1 MEKVQK
7 TILSP
12 ILKLIQRARAKIER
26 TLEQLFCKLAEKMR
40 GFVLN
45 GLLYGP
51 PSKVFSLLHQDL
63 LTKRTEF
70 GRIAFL
76 GQGTQIAHKPSII
89 ELSGL
94 DTNSVP
100 KWPFFWAYIK
110 NAHLR
115 GRGLSL
121 FDQANSVCQ
130 ESIGSPNYKIAKAWF
145 DVSLGG
151 PISLKGPIT
160 SIISQWVPYQGP
172 TNYAH
177 WLFEA
182 LPRLALVEEMP
193 PSTKI
198 LVPSK
203 LPDFARQSLH
213 DLGYSDRLVS
223 VNKSNLCLE
232 NFYFTST
239 PAHIVCYNPFAVRW
253 LREKWLK
260 PIESKKAGRRLYL
273 HRPRPYRTNAN
284 EEEVCKYFE
293 TQGWNVVDCSKI
305 SFHEQI
311 ALFSGAK
318 MVAGPHGAA
327 FANIVWCQQGTK
339 VLEIFSSAFLNGC
352 YEWVARELSL
362 DYRFMVCPRN
372 FHGEAKVDLR
382 QLEKLLVSLQN
393 NADFPAE
400 YGNPYKAGRH

>member
-1 MEKVQK
+1 VQK
-7 TILSP
+7 TILSS
-12 ILKLIQRARAKIER
+12 LVKLFQRARAKIER
-26 TLEQLFCKLAEKMR
+26 ILEMLFCKLAENMR
-40 GFVLN
+40 GLVLN
-45 GLLYGP
+45 GFLYGP
-51 PSKVFSLLHQDL
+51 PPKVFSLLHLDL
-63 LTKRTEF
+63 LTKGTQF

-94 DTNSVP
+94 DTNSLH
-100 KWPFFWAYIK
+100 KWPFFWAFIK

-121 FDQANSVCQ
+121 FDEANSVCQ
-130 ESIGSPNYKIAKAWF
+130 ESLGSPIYKSAKAWF
-145 DVSLGG
+145 DVSLGR

-182 LPRLALVEEMP
+182 LPRLALIEEMP

-198 LVPSK
+198 LVPAK
-203 LPDFARQSLH
+203 LPGFARQSLH
-213 DLGYSDRLVS
+213 DLGYSDRLVC
-223 VNKSNLCLE
+223 VNKSNLYLE

-253 LREKWLK
+253 LRGKWLK
-260 PIESKKAGRRLYL
+260 PLKSTKERSRIYL
-273 HRPRPYRTNAN
+273 HRPRHYRTNAN

-311 ALFSGAK
+311 ALFSEAK
-318 MVAGPHGAA
+318 IVAGPHGAA
-327 FANIVWCQQGTK
+327 FANIVWCQPGTK
-339 VLEIFSSAFLNGC
+339 VLEIFSSAYLNGC

-362 DYRFMVCPRN
+362 DHRFMVCPRN
-372 FHGEAKVDLR
+372 FHGEAKVDLQ
-382 QLEKLLVSLQN
+382 QLESMLVEMQ
-393 NADFPAE
+393 
-400 YGNPYKAGRH
+400 KQ

>member
-1 MEKVQK
+1 MQK
-7 TILSP
+7 IILSQTA
-12 ILKLIQRARAKIER
+12 KLIQRARAKIER
-26 TLEQLFCKLAEKMR
+26 MLEQLSYKLAEKMR

-45 GLLYGP
+45 GLFYGP
-51 PSKVFSLLHQDL
+51 PPKVFSLLHQDL
-63 LTKRTEF
+63 LTTRTGL
-70 GRIAFL
+70 GRIVFL
-76 GQGTQIAHKPSII
+76 GQGTQASRKPSII

-121 FDQANSVCQ
+121 FDEGNSVCQ
-130 ESIGSPNYKIAKAWF
+130 ESLGSPNCKSAKAWF
-145 DVSLGG
+145 DISLGR
-151 PISLKGPIT
+151 PISLEGPIT

-203 LPDFARQSLH
+203 LPDFARQSLD
-213 DLGYSDRLVS
+213 DLGYSGRLLPVTE
-223 VNKSNLCLE
+223 SNLRVAD
-232 NFYFTST
+232 FYFAST
-239 PAHIVCYNPFAVRW
+239 PAHIVCYNPFAVGW

-260 PIESKKAGRRLYL
+260 SIESKKTGRRLYL

-284 EEEVCKYFE
+284 EEEVSKLFE
-293 TQGWNVVDCSKI
+293 REGWEVVDCGKI

-311 ALFSGAK
+311 TLFSQAK

-362 DYRFMVCPRN
+362 DYRFMICPRN

-400 YGNPYKAGRH
+400 YGNQNKAGRH